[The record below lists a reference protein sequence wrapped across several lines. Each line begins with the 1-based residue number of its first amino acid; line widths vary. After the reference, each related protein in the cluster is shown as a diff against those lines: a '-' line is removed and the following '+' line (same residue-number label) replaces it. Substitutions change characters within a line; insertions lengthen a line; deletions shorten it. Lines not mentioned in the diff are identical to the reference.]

1 MDPVCV
7 LPCSAEAIQQLAA
20 SALPAATMA
29 HHRERWAM
37 QLRGEARY
45 LLAWR
50 AGTVVG
56 RVTLLHESKYA
67 PVRERL
73 SGLVEMNALE
83 AVPRRQGIGTALVR
97 AAEEVALE
105 TSGRWIG
112 LAVAPDNDGA
122 ARLYARLGYA
132 DWGHGE
138 VVDEW
143 SERDGAGAVVQ
154 EHRTPCRYLV
164 RALSR

>member
-7 LPCSAEAIQQLAA
+7 LPCSAEAIQQLEA

-37 QLRGEARY
+37 QQRGGARY

-50 AGTVVG
+50 SGRVIG
-56 RVTLLHESKYA
+56 RVTLLHESKYV
-67 PVRERL
+67 PVRQRL

-83 AVPRRQGIGTALVR
+83 ATPPRQGIGTALIR
-97 AAEEVALE
+97 AGEEAARAIDR
-105 TSGRWIG
+105 RWIG
-112 LAVAPDNDGA
+112 LAVAPDNVGA
-122 ARLYARLGYA
+122 ARLYARLGYT

-138 VVDEW
+138 VLDEW
-143 SERDGAGAVVQ
+143 TEHDGAGAVVQ

-164 RALSR
+164 RALSG